1 MRSRVLASK
10 RSADRKSPGGRR
22 WEILVGALAASWI
35 VPFALDALN
44 LDIVLIPIFVLA
56 IGSVLRTGGGL
67 LDRLVIATLV
77 LCGGVLALGLVM
89 SFWPWGLA
97 PVPTAGLILSTVS
110 LVAWIGRRRPRL
122 PLRFRTSD
130 LMIVGT
136 VAVVWHYIH
145 HPLVGRSLQDRLPFV
160 LSVEDRFIH
169 FSIFDAVHQL
179 GGYPFLDQTA
189 GKLLLKT
196 PTEAVYPQ
204 GSHFLL
210 AWFDVFARSATD
222 LGDSVAA
229 YNRYYLYVLASFAVL
244 CGLIVWGARWIGGP
258 RLTGW
263 RTAVVCTAVAGLVV
277 TSPLAG
283 MIRVGFDSQIG
294 GLLFLTAAI
303 PLIVRPAMGWGTYAS
318 VSAAALVAVAY
329 TYNILAA
336 FVGVALVVG
345 ALVYRKRQARHRW
358 WLYAVQVVG
367 AAVAVIPSLLSVLA
381 DFDVESQAQA
391 RGMYLAFDRSLLV
404 GLAALVV
411 VVVLMPGNR
420 RTGVS
425 QALLLTVAGGAFVI
439 GVFGAWQM
447 HTIGNLSYYFEK
459 LAVGGLVIVIMGI
472 GAAGTLLRRFGPSTR
487 PFGRGW
493 WTEAVA
499 SVAALAAGLSLFGG
513 VQWGVPSVAAGP
525 TAFQS
530 SELVAWSRGKGGDLG
545 PAAKML
551 INRDMKRVKAP
562 TPVIALYSNDGYL
575 NWRVSFLAVTLTNK
589 SGVSAAYD
597 DLLNVFIGAAP
608 VEKAQWDNSFGALT
622 RVLNRVQ
629 DKEVVLLVADRPT
642 AERLRHD
649 LPAVVTDKKV
659 TVLDAPFPG

>member
-1 MRSRVLASK
+1 M
-10 RSADRKSPGGRR
+10 
-22 WEILVGALAASWI
+22 
-35 VPFALDALN
+35 
-44 LDIVLIPIFVLA
+44 LA
-56 IGSVLRTGGGL
+56 IGSVMRTGGGL

-89 SFWPWGLA
+89 SLWPWGLA
-97 PVPTAGLILSTVS
+97 PVPTSGLILSAVS
-110 LVAWIGRRRPRL
+110 LVAWVGRRRPRL

-179 GGYPFLDQTA
+179 GGYPFMDQPA

-210 AWFDVFARSATD
+210 AWFDIFVRSATD

-229 YNRYYLYVLASFAVL
+229 YNRYYLYVLASFSIL

-263 RTAVVCTAVAGLVV
+263 RTAVVCTAVAGITVA
-277 TSPLAG
+277 SPLAG

-294 GLLFLTAAI
+294 GLIFLTAAI
-303 PLIVRPAMGWGTYAS
+303 PLIVRPAMGWGAYAT
-318 VSAAALVAVAY
+318 VSAAALVTVAY

-336 FVGVALVVG
+336 FIGMALVVG
-345 ALVYRKRQARHRW
+345 ALVYRKRQSRRRW
-358 WLYAVQVVG
+358 WIYAVQVLG
-367 AAVAVIPSLLSVLA
+367 GAVAVIPSLMSVLA

-391 RGMYLAFDRSLLV
+391 RGMYLPFDRSMLV

-420 RTGVS
+420 RTGTS
-425 QALLLTVAGGAFVI
+425 QALLLTVAGGALI
-439 GVFGAWQM
+439 LGVFGAWQM

-459 LAVGGLVIVIMGI
+459 LAVGGLVISILGI
-472 GAAGTLLRRFGPSTR
+472 GAAGTLLRRFGPAAK
-487 PFGRGW
+487 PFRRGW

-545 PAAKML
+545 PVAKTL
-551 INRDMKRVKAP
+551 INRDMKRVQAP
-562 TPVIALYSNDGYL
+562 TPVIALYSNSGYM
-575 NWRVSFLAVTLTNK
+575 NWRVSFFAVTLTNK
-589 SGVSAAYD
+589 SGVSAFYD
-597 DLLNVFIGAAP
+597 DLLKVDIGAAP
-608 VEKAQWDNSFGALT
+608 VEKQQWDNSFAALKGVVE
-622 RVLNRVQ
+622 RVP
-629 DKEVVLLVADRPT
+629 DKEVVLLVADLPT
-642 AERLRHD
+642 AQRLRHD
-649 LPAVVTDKKV
+649 LASVTNKKV